1 MIDVVHDFDQ
11 DIHNFLLNY
20 VLSFLASDP
29 GVSQSLV
36 WSQSGAGVPVQ
47 TPSDEVHHGHVLL
60 PPQAL
65 AEDHGQV
72 PGCGV
77 AALSDGWIRA
87 SWRKTVARVASGD

>member
-1 MIDVVHDFDQ
+1 MTVD
-11 DIHNFLLNY
+11 NLNY
-20 VLSFLASDP
+20 ILTFLASDP

-72 PGCGV
+72 PGGRV
-77 AALSDGWIRA
+77 ASLSDGWIGA
-87 SWRKTVARVASGD
+87 SWRKTVARITCGD